1 MSKKGKVLVVD
12 DDAGLCQLY
21 KLTLEQ
27 EGYEVFTANQGE
39 EGLSRAVELKP
50 ELILLDIMMP
60 MIHGLN
66 VLDILKA
73 TPETKDIK
81 IIVLSA
87 LSDEDTMNKAKEFGA
102 SDYIVKSQA
111 TMAEVM
117 ERIAGILEKK

>member
-1 MSKKGKVLVVD
+1 MSKKGRVLVVD
-12 DDAGLCQLY
+12 DDSGLCQLY

-39 EGLSRAVELKP
+39 EGLSRAVKLKP

-87 LSDEDTMNKAKEFGA
+87 LSDDETKNKAKEFGA

-111 TMAEVM
+111 TMAEVIA
-117 ERIAGILEKK
+117 RIGGILEKK

>member
-1 MSKKGKVLVVD
+1 MSKKGRVLVVD
-12 DDAGLCQLY
+12 DDSGLCQLY

-39 EGLSRAVELKP
+39 EGLSRAVKLKP

-81 IIVLSA
+81 IIV
-87 LSDEDTMNKAKEFGA
+87 
-102 SDYIVKSQA
+102 
-111 TMAEVM
+111 
-117 ERIAGILEKK
+117 